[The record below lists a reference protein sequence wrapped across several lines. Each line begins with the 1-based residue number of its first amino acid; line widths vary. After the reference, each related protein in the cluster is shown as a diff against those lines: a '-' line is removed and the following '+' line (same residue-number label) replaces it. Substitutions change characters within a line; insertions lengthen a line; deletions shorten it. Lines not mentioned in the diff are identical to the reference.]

1 MTADPRPDNEQELPP
16 QQMSGV
22 REEHYRALFD
32 SIDEGVCL
40 IERLPRRADGLR
52 DYRYLAMNPAMQQM
66 FSIPDLSGQSM
77 RDNFPDKVEDWY
89 DDYDR
94 VLETGRAIRFQR
106 ESVPQGKTLDMYLA
120 RIEDGS
126 ATKLFAVMQDITE
139 RRRAQEA
146 LARSEGRF
154 RALVQA
160 SSDVVFCMNVD
171 WSEVRSITG
180 PDADTN
186 EAAFS
191 SEALERSMETFDRP
205 RIRAAVLEGISNKVP
220 FELEHAF
227 RRADGTVGWCDWRA
241 VPLLDSDWQIVEW
254 VAMARDITERKRESE
269 SKYRSLFESIDEGFC
284 IIEML
289 FDEREQ
295 PVDYRLLEVNP
306 AFERQTGLQDV
317 EGRRIREILPAY
329 EGYWIEILGRV
340 ARSGE
345 PTRFRNRVAALHR
358 WYDVYV
364 WRYGLPQHRQVAVLF
379 NDVTDRVQA
388 MQSLRELNES
398 LEARVEERTRQLR
411 VLAGRLTLAELA
423 ERRRVSKILH
433 DDLQQLLYGIEMKLS
448 QVEAG
453 LPKAFPALLRSD
465 LQEAHAWLG
474 NAITA
479 TRRLTVDLSPPIL
492 QKEGLVD
499 ALQWLQRQMRELHGM
514 QVKLEAAH
522 AFFLP
527 DQELR
532 VLLFQV
538 VRELLFNVKKHAGTL
553 HATVRLEEAAGEIVV
568 HVIDGGIGFDVAE
581 LSQRTAAEGG
591 FGLSGARERLELI
604 GGRLAVRSRPGEGA
618 HLEIHVP
625 LAPERRVSRTR
636 TRS

>member
-1 MTADPRPDNEQELPP
+1 MTTNPHPDDEQSVPP
-16 QQMSGV
+16 ERISGV

-66 FSIPDLSGQSM
+66 FSIADLTGQSM
-77 RDNFPDKVEDWY
+77 RDNFPDKVEEWY

-94 VLETGRAIRFQR
+94 VLETGEAIRFQR
-106 ESVPQGKTLDMYLA
+106 ESVPQGKMLEMYVA

-126 ATKLFAVMQDITE
+126 ATRLLAVMQDITE

-146 LARSEGRF
+146 LTQSEARF

-160 SSDVVFCMNVD
+160 SSDIVFRMNAD
-171 WSEVRSITG
+171 WSEVRSIEG
-180 PDADTN
+180 NDLDAD
-186 EAAFS
+186 EAAFTN
-191 SEALERSMETFDRP
+191 EALERSMETMDRP
-205 RIRAAVLEGISNKVP
+205 RIRAAILEGIGNKVP
-220 FELEHAF
+220 FDMEHAF
-227 RRADGTVGWCDWRA
+227 RRADGTIGWCEWRA
-241 VPLLDSDWQIVEW
+241 VPLMDGEWRIVEW
-254 VAMARDITERKRESE
+254 VAMARDITERKQQSE
-269 SKYRSLFESIDEGFC
+269 ARYRSLFDSIDEGFC
-284 IIEML
+284 IVEML
-289 FDEREQ
+289 FDEGEQ
-295 PVDYRLLEVNP
+295 PVDFRYLEVNP
-306 AFERQTGLQDV
+306 AFERQTGIRNA
-317 EGRRIREILPAY
+317 EGRRTREFPLEAEP
-329 EGYWIEILGRV
+329 YWYQIFGRV
-340 ARSGE
+340 ALTGE
-345 PTRFRNRVAALHR
+345 PTRFRNRAAALHR
-358 WYDVYV
+358 WYDVYA
-364 WRYGLPQHRQVAVLF
+364 WRYGRPQDRQVAILF

-388 MQSLRELNES
+388 MQAMRELNES

-411 VLAGRLTLAELA
+411 VLAGRLTLAELE

-453 LPKAFPALLRSD
+453 LPEACPELLRSD
-465 LQEAHAWLG
+465 LQEAHDWLG

-492 QKEGLVD
+492 RKEGLVD

-514 QVKLEAAH
+514 EVKLEAAH
-522 AFFLP
+522 AFYLP

-553 HATVRLEEAAGEIVV
+553 LATVRLEEADGEIVV
-568 HVIDGGIGFDVAE
+568 HVIDGGVGFDVAA
-581 LSQRTAAEGG
+581 LGPRTTAEGG

-604 GGRLAVRSRPGEGA
+604 GGCLLVRSRPGEGA
-618 HLEIHVP
+618 HLEIHIP
-625 LAPERRVSRTR
+625 AAPERRVSRAR
-636 TRS
+636 KRS